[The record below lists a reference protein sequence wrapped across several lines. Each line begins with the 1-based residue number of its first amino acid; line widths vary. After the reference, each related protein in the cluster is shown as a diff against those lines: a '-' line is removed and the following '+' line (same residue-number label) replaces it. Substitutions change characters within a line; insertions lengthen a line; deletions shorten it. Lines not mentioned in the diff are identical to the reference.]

1 MSKALA
7 LILLLAMLAHV
18 IKPFG
23 LPGLRRRGDAWKIA
37 LVAMGIVVVTA
48 GLSAA

>member
-7 LILLLAMLAHV
+7 LVLLVAMAAHV

-23 LPGLRRRGDAWKIA
+23 LPGLRRRADFWKIA
-37 LVAMGIVVVTA
+37 LFALAAMIVTVAVRPA
-48 GLSAA
+48 